1 MMNQQFDVVAD
12 VVVVGEGVAGLSV
25 TLELAKKGLKVV
37 NFEGHTF
44 GGLVLTIN
52 QLEPHPLGDVSSGA
66 DFASNFLMEIMD
78 LEVERYAEYVTSIEK
93 LDASYLVISDSMQ
106 IQTQHVVIA
115 SGAKLKSL
123 GIPGELEFE
132 GRGVSHCADCDGAFF
147 IGSEVVV
154 VGGGDSAM
162 QEALILAEYAN
173 KVIMLIRGHEL
184 SGSVSLRGKVL
195 AKQNIEQCYQ
205 TTILEILG
213 EVGVHSVL
221 TQSLSDQSQKILTC
235 QGVFPFI
242 GLEANTQFL
251 PREIQLNSQGQVVIN
266 DKLCSTLP
274 NIWAI
279 GAVRAGGN
287 GLLSDAIEDA
297 KRVCKNI
304 ISQ

>member
-52 QLEPHPLGDVSSGA
+52 QLEPHPFGDVSSGA

>member
-1 MMNQQFDVVAD
+1 MNQQFDVV
-12 VVVVGEGVAGLSV
+12 VIGEGVAGLSV
-25 TLELAKKGLKVV
+25 TLKLAQKGLKVAV
-37 NFEGHTF
+37 FEGYTF

-52 QLEPHPLGDVSSGA
+52 QLDPHPLGEVSSGA

-78 LEVERYAEYVTSIEK
+78 LEVERYAEFVKGIEK
-93 LDASYLVISDSMQ
+93 LDSSYLVISDSMQ
-106 IQTQHVVIA
+106 LETQHIVIA

-123 GIPGELEFE
+123 GIPGEVEFE

-147 IGSEVVV
+147 IGSQVVV

-173 KVIMLIRGHEL
+173 KVTMLIRGNEL
-184 SGSVSLRGKVL
+184 SGSSALTSKVL

-205 TTILEILG
+205 TIILEILG
-213 EVGVHSVL
+213 DQGVHSVL
-221 TQSLSDQSQKILTC
+221 TQSLSDQSQKTLPC

-242 GLEANTQFL
+242 GLEANTNFL
-251 PREIQLNSQGQVVIN
+251 PIEIQLDGNSRVLTN
-266 DKLCSTLP
+266 EKLCSTLP

-287 GLLSDAIEDA
+287 GLISDAIEDA
-297 KRVCKNI
+297 NLVSKNI